1 MSEIFKI
8 SVSEL
13 YKKPFRIVIIFLLNL
28 LVVFGVNRFDI
39 KVEIFTVFVP
49 LILTILFIEE
59 YKTKKWKDI
68 LINFLIY
75 LGIFSLNALLLY
87 KQIEILDREEFL
99 NNSQILFF
107 NLKTVSTD
115 IIVSIFAMG
124 FLYSVVKNLKY
135 KIAVVDMFRYF
146 KEKSSR
152 ILVPFYGIIFT
163 LYISVLIYY
172 GLNTDVCYDLLNIFF
187 LFFVVTFI
195 CFLMLVFK
203 NFLISDK
210 KDEVTYRLR
219 EKSLGFYIRYIGIL
233 IGLIIVAGIIISG
246 YIMITSMMR
255 KNGLFLMITGGI
267 IALLLVVIVEILLLN
282 MLIKIYGKAQTKP
295 MNFKK
300 FFNVL
305 AVNIIGLLFLGIA
318 IFINY
323 TIDMNILIINP
334 LVLHILLAVMINFI
348 GLIINFQVLGVL
360 VDKKFM
366 TALKDGFIKTKKFLN
381 PKVLIIL
388 IGEDIFLMINIL
400 NGTFTGLIY
409 FINFIV
415 SLYLINFYFVL
426 LKGKSNMIGT
436 LENEAILYVEVIFW
450 SGKRKNPPSL
460 ISGKYCPHFVV
471 KGKSEY
477 LGICFLDGTEC
488 FFNKIA
494 LGNVQPLYPDTIDYS
509 SLADNTEFLIYEE
522 EKLVGKGK
530 ILGRTIPHK
539 VKQRKK

>member
-1 MSEIFKI
+1 MLEIFKI
-8 SVSEL
+8 SISEL
-13 YKKPFRIVIIFLLNL
+13 YKKLFRIVIIFLLNL
-28 LVVFGVNRFDI
+28 LVVFGVNKFDI
-39 KVEIFTVFVP
+39 KVETFTVFIL

-59 YKTKKWKDI
+59 YKTKKWKYI

-99 NNSQILFF
+99 SNNQILFF
-107 NLKTVSTD
+107 NLKTISTD

-152 ILVPFYGIIFT
+152 ILVIFYGIIFT

-172 GLNTDVCYDLLNIFF
+172 GLNTDVCYDFLNIFF

-195 CFLMLVFK
+195 CFMILVFK
-203 NFLISDK
+203 NFLILDK

-267 IALLLVVIVEILLLN
+267 IALLLVVIVEILILN
-282 MLIKIYGKAQTKP
+282 MLIKIYGKVQTKP

-323 TIDMNILIINP
+323 TIDINFIIENY
-334 LVLHILLAVMINFI
+334 LVQYILLAVMINFI

-360 VDKKFM
+360 VDIPF
-366 TALKDGFIKTKKFLN
+366 TLALKDGFNLTLKFLK

-388 IGEDIFLMINIL
+388 IGENIFLIISIL
-400 NGTFTGLIY
+400 NGSFTGFVY

-415 SLYLINFYFVL
+415 SLYLIDFY
-426 LKGKSNMIGT
+426 LK
-436 LENEAILYVEVIFW
+436 
-450 SGKRKNPPSL
+450 
-460 ISGKYCPHFVV
+460 
-471 KGKSEY
+471 
-477 LGICFLDGTEC
+477 
-488 FFNKIA
+488 
-494 LGNVQPLYPDTIDYS
+494 
-509 SLADNTEFLIYEE
+509 EE
-522 EKLVGKGK
+522 E
-530 ILGRTIPHK
+530 
-539 VKQRKK
+539 

>member
-1 MSEIFKI
+1 MLEIFKN

-39 KVEIFTVFVP
+39 KVEIFTVFIP

-99 NNSQILFF
+99 SNNQILFF

-124 FLYSVVKNLKY
+124 FMYSVVKNLKY
-135 KIAVVDMFRYF
+135 KTAVVDMFRYF

-172 GLNTDVCYDLLNIFF
+172 GLNTDVCYDFLNIFF
-187 LFFVVTFI
+187 LFFVVVFM
-195 CFLMLVFK
+195 CFLILVFK

-246 YIMITSMMR
+246 YIMITGMMR

-282 MLIKIYGKAQTKP
+282 MLIKINGKVQTKP

-300 FFNVL
+300 FFNIL

-360 VDKKFM
+360 VDIPF
-366 TALKDGFIKTKKFLN
+366 TLALKDGFNLTLKFLN
-381 PKVLIIL
+381 PKVLLIL
-388 IGEDIFLMINIL
+388 IGEDIFLIISIL
-400 NGTFTGLIY
+400 NGSFTGFVY

-415 SLYLINFYFVL
+415 SLYLIDFY
-426 LKGKSNMIGT
+426 LK
-436 LENEAILYVEVIFW
+436 
-450 SGKRKNPPSL
+450 
-460 ISGKYCPHFVV
+460 
-471 KGKSEY
+471 
-477 LGICFLDGTEC
+477 
-488 FFNKIA
+488 
-494 LGNVQPLYPDTIDYS
+494 
-509 SLADNTEFLIYEE
+509 EE
-522 EKLVGKGK
+522 E
-530 ILGRTIPHK
+530 
-539 VKQRKK
+539 

>member
-1 MSEIFKI
+1 MLEIFKN

-13 YKKPFRIVIIFLLNL
+13 YKKLFRIVIIFLLNL

-39 KVEIFTVFVP
+39 VAETFTVFIP

-59 YKTKKWKDI
+59 YKTKNWKDI

-99 NNSQILFF
+99 SNSQILFF

-115 IIVSIFAMG
+115 IIVSIFVMG

-152 ILVPFYGIIFT
+152 ILVVFYGIIFT

-172 GLNTDVCYDLLNIFF
+172 GLNTDVCYDFLNIFF
-187 LFFVVTFI
+187 FFFVVIFI

-219 EKSLGFYIRYIGIL
+219 EKSSGFYIRYIGIL
-233 IGLIIVAGIIISG
+233 IGLIIVAGIIIST
-246 YIMITSMMR
+246 YIMAVSMMR
-255 KNGLFLMITGGI
+255 KNIIFLIIAGGI

-282 MLIKIYGKAQTKP
+282 MLIKIYGKVQTKP

-300 FFNVL
+300 FFNTL

-318 IFINY
+318 VFINY

-366 TALKDGFIKTKKFLN
+366 AALKDGFNLTLKFLN
-381 PKVLIIL
+381 PKVLLIL
-388 IGEDIFLMINIL
+388 IGEDIFLIISIL
-400 NGTFTGLIY
+400 NGSFTGFVY

-415 SLYLINFYFVL
+415 SLYLIDFYLKEEGVL
-426 LKGKSNMIGT
+426 
-436 LENEAILYVEVIFW
+436 NETCRSI
-450 SGKRKNPPSL
+450 
-460 ISGKYCPHFVV
+460 KY
-471 KGKSEY
+471 
-477 LGICFLDGTEC
+477 
-488 FFNKIA
+488 
-494 LGNVQPLYPDTIDYS
+494 
-509 SLADNTEFLIYEE
+509 
-522 EKLVGKGK
+522 
-530 ILGRTIPHK
+530 
-539 VKQRKK
+539 

>member
-1 MSEIFKI
+1 MLDIFKI
-8 SVSEL
+8 SVAEL

-28 LVVFGVNRFDI
+28 LIIFGINRFDI
-39 KVEIFTVFVP
+39 VAETFTVFVP

-75 LGIFSLNALLLY
+75 WGVFSLNALLLY

-99 NNSQILFF
+99 SNNQILFF

-135 KIAVVDMFRYF
+135 KIAVVDIFRYF

-172 GLNTDVCYDLLNIFF
+172 GLNTDVCYDFLNIFF
-187 LFFVVTFI
+187 LFFVVVFM
-195 CFLMLVFK
+195 CFLILVFK
-203 NFLISDK
+203 NFLISDR

-219 EKSLGFYIRYIGIL
+219 EKSLGFYIRYILSIAGL
-233 IGLIIVAGIIISG
+233 TIGAGIIISG

-282 MLIKIYGKAQTKP
+282 MLIKINGKVQTKP

-360 VDKKFM
+360 VDIPF
-366 TALKDGFIKTKKFLN
+366 TLALKDGFNLTLKFLN
-381 PKVLIIL
+381 PKVLLIL
-388 IGEDIFLMINIL
+388 IGENIFLIISIL
-400 NGTFTGLIY
+400 NGSFTGFVY

-415 SLYLINFYFVL
+415 SLYLIDFYFE
-426 LKGKSNMIGT
+426 
-436 LENEAILYVEVIFW
+436 ENTIIE
-450 SGKRKNPPSL
+450 RKEQYDWNS
-460 ISGKYCPHFVV
+460 
-471 KGKSEY
+471 
-477 LGICFLDGTEC
+477 
-488 FFNKIA
+488 
-494 LGNVQPLYPDTIDYS
+494 
-509 SLADNTEFLIYEE
+509 
-522 EKLVGKGK
+522 
-530 ILGRTIPHK
+530 
-539 VKQRKK
+539 

>member
-1 MSEIFKI
+1 MLGIFKI

-366 TALKDGFIKTKKFLN
+366 TALKDGFRKTKKFLN
-381 PKVLIIL
+381 PKVLLIL
-388 IGEDIFLMINIL
+388 IGENIFLIISIL
-400 NGTFTGLIY
+400 NGSFTGFVY

-415 SLYLINFYFVL
+415 SLYLIDFYLKEEGVL
-426 LKGKSNMIGT
+426 
-436 LENEAILYVEVIFW
+436 NETCRSI
-450 SGKRKNPPSL
+450 
-460 ISGKYCPHFVV
+460 KY
-471 KGKSEY
+471 
-477 LGICFLDGTEC
+477 
-488 FFNKIA
+488 
-494 LGNVQPLYPDTIDYS
+494 
-509 SLADNTEFLIYEE
+509 
-522 EKLVGKGK
+522 
-530 ILGRTIPHK
+530 
-539 VKQRKK
+539 

>member
-1 MSEIFKI
+1 MLEIFKI

-28 LVVFGVNRFDI
+28 LIIFGINRFDI
-39 KVEIFTVFVP
+39 VAETFTVFIP

-99 NNSQILFF
+99 SNSKILFF

-152 ILVPFYGIIFT
+152 ILVVFYGIIFT

-172 GLNTDVCYDLLNIFF
+172 GLNTDVCYDFLNIFF
-187 LFFVVTFI
+187 FFFVVIFI

-219 EKSLGFYIRYIGIL
+219 EKSLGFYAKYTLSIAGLTIG
-233 IGLIIVAGIIISG
+233 AGVIIST
-246 YIMITSMMR
+246 YIMAVSMMR
-255 KNGLFLMITGGI
+255 KNIIFLIIAGGI
-267 IALLLVVIVEILLLN
+267 IALLLVVIVEILILN
-282 MLIKIYGKAQTKP
+282 MLIKINGKVQTKP
-295 MNFKK
+295 MNLKK

-334 LVLHILLAVMINFI
+334 LVLDILLAVMINFI

-366 TALKDGFIKTKKFLN
+366 AALKDGFNLTLKFLN
-381 PKVLIIL
+381 PKVLLIL
-388 IGEDIFLMINIL
+388 IGEDIFLIISIL
-400 NGTFTGLIY
+400 NGSFTGFVY

-415 SLYLINFYFVL
+415 SLYLIDFYFE
-426 LKGKSNMIGT
+426 
-436 LENEAILYVEVIFW
+436 ENTIIE
-450 SGKRKNPPSL
+450 RK
-460 ISGKYCPHFVV
+460 
-471 KGKSEY
+471 E
-477 LGICFLDGTEC
+477 
-488 FFNKIA
+488 
-494 LGNVQPLYPDTIDYS
+494 
-509 SLADNTEFLIYEE
+509 
-522 EKLVGKGK
+522 
-530 ILGRTIPHK
+530 
-539 VKQRKK
+539 

>member
-1 MSEIFKI
+1 MLEIFKI

-39 KVEIFTVFVP
+39 KVETFTVFIP

-99 NNSQILFF
+99 SNSKILFF

-152 ILVPFYGIIFT
+152 ILIVFYGIIFT

-172 GLNTDVCYDLLNIFF
+172 GLNTDVCYDFLNIFF
-187 LFFVVTFI
+187 FFFVVIFI

-219 EKSLGFYIRYIGIL
+219 EKPLGFYAKYTLSIAGLTIG
-233 IGLIIVAGIIISG
+233 AGVIIST
-246 YIMITSMMR
+246 YIMAVSMMR
-255 KNGLFLMITGGI
+255 KNIIFLIIAGGI

-282 MLIKIYGKAQTKP
+282 MLIKINGKVQTKP

-305 AVNIIGLLFLGIA
+305 GVNIIGLLFLGIA

-366 TALKDGFIKTKKFLN
+366 TALKDGFIKTKKFFN

-415 SLYLINFYFVL
+415 SLYLIDFY
-426 LKGKSNMIGT
+426 LK
-436 LENEAILYVEVIFW
+436 
-450 SGKRKNPPSL
+450 
-460 ISGKYCPHFVV
+460 
-471 KGKSEY
+471 
-477 LGICFLDGTEC
+477 
-488 FFNKIA
+488 
-494 LGNVQPLYPDTIDYS
+494 
-509 SLADNTEFLIYEE
+509 EE
-522 EKLVGKGK
+522 
-530 ILGRTIPHK
+530 I
-539 VKQRKK
+539 

>member
-28 LVVFGVNRFDI
+28 LVVFGVNRF
-39 KVEIFTVFVP
+39 EIVAETFTIFVP

-99 NNSQILFF
+99 SNSQILFF

-135 KIAVVDMFRYF
+135 KIAVVDMLRYF

-172 GLNTDVCYDLLNIFF
+172 GLNTDVCYDFLNIFF
-187 LFFVVTFI
+187 LFFVVVFI

-219 EKSLGFYIRYIGIL
+219 EKSLGFYAKYTLSIAGLTIG
-233 IGLIIVAGIIISG
+233 AGVIIST
-246 YIMITSMMR
+246 YIMAVSMMR
-255 KNGLFLMITGGI
+255 KNIIFLIIAGGI
-267 IALLLVVIVEILLLN
+267 IALLLVVIVEILILN
-282 MLIKIYGKAQTKP
+282 MLIKINGKVQTKP

-300 FFNVL
+300 FFNIL

-334 LVLHILLAVMINFI
+334 LVLDILLAVMINFI

-360 VDKKFM
+360 VDIPF
-366 TALKDGFIKTKKFLN
+366 TLALKDGFNLTLKFLN
-381 PKVLIIL
+381 PKVLLIL
-388 IGEDIFLMINIL
+388 IGEDIFLIISIL
-400 NGTFTGLIY
+400 NGSFTGFVY

-415 SLYLINFYFVL
+415 SLYLIDFYFE
-426 LKGKSNMIGT
+426 
-436 LENEAILYVEVIFW
+436 ENTFIE
-450 SGKRKNPPSL
+450 RK
-460 ISGKYCPHFVV
+460 
-471 KGKSEY
+471 E
-477 LGICFLDGTEC
+477 
-488 FFNKIA
+488 
-494 LGNVQPLYPDTIDYS
+494 
-509 SLADNTEFLIYEE
+509 
-522 EKLVGKGK
+522 
-530 ILGRTIPHK
+530 
-539 VKQRKK
+539 

>member
-1 MSEIFKI
+1 MLEIFKI

-39 KVEIFTVFVP
+39 VAETFTVFIP

-75 LGIFSLNALLLY
+75 LGVFSLNACILY
-87 KQIEILDREEFL
+87 KRIEILNQDEFIT
-99 NNSQILFF
+99 NNKILFF
-107 NLKTVSTD
+107 NLSTTFTD
-115 IIVSIFAMG
+115 IIVSFFAVG
-124 FLYSVVKNLKY
+124 FMYSVVKNLKY

-152 ILVPFYGIIFT
+152 VLVIFYGIIFT
-163 LYISVLIYY
+163 LYISILIYY
-172 GLNTDVCYDLLNIFF
+172 GLNTDVCYDFLNIFF

-219 EKSLGFYIRYIGIL
+219 EKSLGFYAKYTLSIAGLTIG
-233 IGLIIVAGIIISG
+233 AGVIIST
-246 YIMITSMMR
+246 YIMAVSMMR
-255 KNGLFLMITGGI
+255 KNIIFLIIAGGI
-267 IALLLVVIVEILLLN
+267 IALLLVVIVEILILN
-282 MLIKIYGKAQTKP
+282 MLIKINGKVQTKP
-295 MNFKK
+295 INFKK
-300 FFNVL
+300 FFNTL

-334 LVLHILLAVMINFI
+334 LVLDILLAVMINFI

-360 VDKKFM
+360 VDIPF
-366 TALKDGFIKTKKFLN
+366 TLALKDGFNLTLKFLN
-381 PKVLIIL
+381 PKVLLIL

-400 NGTFTGLIY
+400 NGTFTGLIC

-415 SLYLINFYFVL
+415 SLYLIDFYFE
-426 LKGKSNMIGT
+426 
-436 LENEAILYVEVIFW
+436 ENSIIE
-450 SGKRKNPPSL
+450 RK
-460 ISGKYCPHFVV
+460 
-471 KGKSEY
+471 E
-477 LGICFLDGTEC
+477 
-488 FFNKIA
+488 
-494 LGNVQPLYPDTIDYS
+494 
-509 SLADNTEFLIYEE
+509 
-522 EKLVGKGK
+522 
-530 ILGRTIPHK
+530 
-539 VKQRKK
+539 

>member
-1 MSEIFKI
+1 MLEIFKI

-75 LGIFSLNALLLY
+75 LGVFSLNACILY
-87 KQIEILDREEFL
+87 KRIEILNQDEFIT
-99 NNSQILFF
+99 NNKMLFF
-107 NLKTVSTD
+107 NLSTTFTD
-115 IIVSIFAMG
+115 IIVSFFAVG
-124 FLYSVVKNLKY
+124 FMYSAIKDLKY
-135 KIAVVDMFRYF
+135 KIAIVDMFRYF

-152 ILVPFYGIIFT
+152 VLVIFYGVIFSLFIFVIIF
-163 LYISVLIYY
+163 Y
-172 GLNTDVCYDLLNIFF
+172 GLNSYICYDILNLFFIFF
-187 LFFVVTFI
+187 VTIFI

-233 IGLIIVAGIIISG
+233 IGLIIVAGIIIST
-246 YIMITSMMR
+246 YIMAVGMMR

-267 IALLLVVIVEILLLN
+267 IALLLVVIVEILFLN
-282 MLIKIYGKAQTKP
+282 MLIKINGKVQTKP
-295 MNFKK
+295 MNLKK

-305 AVNIIGLLFLGIA
+305 IVNIIGLIFLGIA
-318 IFINY
+318 IFIDY
-323 TIDMNILIINP
+323 TIDMNFIIENS
-334 LVLHILLAVMINFI
+334 LVQYILLAVMINFI

-366 TALKDGFIKTKKFLN
+366 AALKDGFNLTLKFLN
-381 PKVLIIL
+381 PKVLLIL
-388 IGEDIFLMINIL
+388 IGEDIFLIISIL
-400 NGTFTGLIY
+400 NGSFTGFVY

-415 SLYLINFYFVL
+415 SLYLIDFYFE
-426 LKGKSNMIGT
+426 
-436 LENEAILYVEVIFW
+436 ENTIIE
-450 SGKRKNPPSL
+450 RK
-460 ISGKYCPHFVV
+460 
-471 KGKSEY
+471 E
-477 LGICFLDGTEC
+477 
-488 FFNKIA
+488 
-494 LGNVQPLYPDTIDYS
+494 
-509 SLADNTEFLIYEE
+509 
-522 EKLVGKGK
+522 
-530 ILGRTIPHK
+530 
-539 VKQRKK
+539 

>member
-1 MSEIFKI
+1 MLEIFKI

-39 KVEIFTVFVP
+39 KVETFTVFIP

-99 NNSQILFF
+99 SNSKILFF

-115 IIVSIFAMG
+115 IIASIFAMG

-152 ILVPFYGIIFT
+152 ILVVFYGIIFT

-172 GLNTDVCYDLLNIFF
+172 GLNTDVCYDFLNIFF
-187 LFFVVTFI
+187 FFFVVIFI
-195 CFLMLVFK
+195 CFLMLAFK

-219 EKSLGFYIRYIGIL
+219 EKPLGFYAKYTLSIAGLTIG
-233 IGLIIVAGIIISG
+233 AGVIIST
-246 YIMITSMMR
+246 YIMAVSMMR
-255 KNGLFLMITGGI
+255 KNIIFLIIAGGI

-282 MLIKIYGKAQTKP
+282 MLIKINGKVQTKP

-305 AVNIIGLLFLGIA
+305 GVNIIGLLFLGIA

-366 TALKDGFIKTKKFLN
+366 TALKDGFIKTKKFFN

-415 SLYLINFYFVL
+415 SLYLINFYFE
-426 LKGKSNMIGT
+426 
-436 LENEAILYVEVIFW
+436 ENSIIE
-450 SGKRKNPPSL
+450 RK
-460 ISGKYCPHFVV
+460 
-471 KGKSEY
+471 E
-477 LGICFLDGTEC
+477 
-488 FFNKIA
+488 
-494 LGNVQPLYPDTIDYS
+494 
-509 SLADNTEFLIYEE
+509 
-522 EKLVGKGK
+522 
-530 ILGRTIPHK
+530 
-539 VKQRKK
+539 

>member
-13 YKKPFRIVIIFLLNL
+13 YKKLFRIIIIFLLNL

-39 KVEIFTVFVP
+39 KVETFTVFIP

-75 LGIFSLNALLLY
+75 LGIFSLNAFLLY

-99 NNSQILFF
+99 SNNQILFF
-107 NLKTVSTD
+107 NLKTLSTD

-172 GLNTDVCYDLLNIFF
+172 GLNTDVCYDFLNIFF

-203 NFLISDK
+203 NFLISEK

-267 IALLLVVIVEILLLN
+267 IALLLVVIVEILILN
-282 MLIKIYGKAQTKP
+282 MLIKIYEKVQTKP

-300 FFNVL
+300 FFNTL
-305 AVNIIGLLFLGIA
+305 AVNIIGLIFLGIA

-360 VDKKFM
+360 VDIPF
-366 TALKDGFIKTKKFLN
+366 TLALKDGFNLTLKFLN
-381 PKVLIIL
+381 PKVLLIL
-388 IGEDIFLMINIL
+388 IGENIFLIISIL
-400 NGTFTGLIY
+400 NGSFTGFVY

-415 SLYLINFYFVL
+415 SLYLIDFY
-426 LKGKSNMIGT
+426 LK
-436 LENEAILYVEVIFW
+436 
-450 SGKRKNPPSL
+450 
-460 ISGKYCPHFVV
+460 
-471 KGKSEY
+471 
-477 LGICFLDGTEC
+477 
-488 FFNKIA
+488 
-494 LGNVQPLYPDTIDYS
+494 
-509 SLADNTEFLIYEE
+509 
-522 EKLVGKGK
+522 EKE
-530 ILGRTIPHK
+530 
-539 VKQRKK
+539 

>member
-1 MSEIFKI
+1 MLLNKGADIMLEIFKI

-13 YKKPFRIVIIFLLNL
+13 YKKPFRIIIIFLLNL
-28 LVVFGVNRFDI
+28 VMVFGINRFDI
-39 KVEIFTVFVP
+39 KVETFTVFLP
-49 LILTILFIEE
+49 LILGILFIEE

-124 FLYSVVKNLKY
+124 FLYSLVKDLKY

-152 ILVPFYGIIFT
+152 ILVIFYGIIFT
-163 LYISVLIYY
+163 LYISILIYY
-172 GLNTDVCYDLLNIFF
+172 GLNTEVCYDFLNIFF
-187 LFFVVTFI
+187 LFFVVVFM
-195 CFLMLVFK
+195 CFLILVFK

-219 EKSLGFYIRYIGIL
+219 EKFLGFYLKYIFSI
-233 IGLIIVAGIIISG
+233 IGLTIGAGIIIST
-246 YIMITSMMR
+246 YIMAVSTMR
-255 KNGLFLMITGGI
+255 KNIIFLVILGGFLT
-267 IALLLVVIVEILLLN
+267 LLLIVIVEILLLN
-282 MLIKIYGKAQTKP
+282 MLIKISGKVQTKP
-295 MNFKK
+295 MTLKK

-334 LVLHILLAVMINFI
+334 LVLHILLAVMISFI

-366 TALKDGFIKTKKFLN
+366 TALKEGFRKTKKFLN
-381 PKVLIIL
+381 PKVLLIL
-388 IGEDIFLMINIL
+388 IGEDIFLIISIL
-400 NGTFTGLIY
+400 NGSFTGFVY
-409 FINFIV
+409 FINLIV
-415 SLYLINFYFVL
+415 SLYLIDFY
-426 LKGKSNMIGT
+426 LK
-436 LENEAILYVEVIFW
+436 
-450 SGKRKNPPSL
+450 
-460 ISGKYCPHFVV
+460 
-471 KGKSEY
+471 
-477 LGICFLDGTEC
+477 
-488 FFNKIA
+488 
-494 LGNVQPLYPDTIDYS
+494 
-509 SLADNTEFLIYEE
+509 EE
-522 EKLVGKGK
+522 E
-530 ILGRTIPHK
+530 
-539 VKQRKK
+539 

>member
-1 MSEIFKI
+1 MLEIFKI

-13 YKKPFRIVIIFLLNL
+13 YKKPFRIIIIFLLNL
-28 LVVFGVNRFDI
+28 VMVFGINRFDI
-39 KVEIFTVFVP
+39 KVETFTVFLP
-49 LILTILFIEE
+49 LILGILFIEE

-124 FLYSVVKNLKY
+124 FLYSLVKDLKY

-152 ILVPFYGIIFT
+152 ILVIFYGIIFT
-163 LYISVLIYY
+163 LYISILIYY
-172 GLNTDVCYDLLNIFF
+172 GLNTEVCYDFLNIFF
-187 LFFVVTFI
+187 LFFVVVFM
-195 CFLMLVFK
+195 CFLILVFK

-219 EKSLGFYIRYIGIL
+219 EKFLGFYLKYIFSI
-233 IGLIIVAGIIISG
+233 IGLTIGAGIIIST
-246 YIMITSMMR
+246 YIMAVSTMR
-255 KNGLFLMITGGI
+255 KNIIFLVILGGFLT
-267 IALLLVVIVEILLLN
+267 LLLIVIVEILLLN
-282 MLIKIYGKAQTKP
+282 MLIKISGKVQTKP
-295 MNFKK
+295 MTLKK

-334 LVLHILLAVMINFI
+334 LVLHILLAVMISFI

-366 TALKDGFIKTKKFLN
+366 TALKEGFRKTKKFLN
-381 PKVLIIL
+381 PKVLLIL
-388 IGEDIFLMINIL
+388 IGEDIFLIISIL
-400 NGTFTGLIY
+400 NGSFTGFVY
-409 FINFIV
+409 FINLIV
-415 SLYLINFYFVL
+415 SLYLIDFY
-426 LKGKSNMIGT
+426 LK
-436 LENEAILYVEVIFW
+436 
-450 SGKRKNPPSL
+450 
-460 ISGKYCPHFVV
+460 
-471 KGKSEY
+471 
-477 LGICFLDGTEC
+477 
-488 FFNKIA
+488 
-494 LGNVQPLYPDTIDYS
+494 
-509 SLADNTEFLIYEE
+509 EE
-522 EKLVGKGK
+522 E
-530 ILGRTIPHK
+530 
-539 VKQRKK
+539 

>member
-1 MSEIFKI
+1 MLEIFKI

-28 LVVFGVNRFDI
+28 LVVFGVNRF
-39 KVEIFTVFVP
+39 EIVAETFTIFVP

-75 LGIFSLNALLLY
+75 LGVFSLNACILY
-87 KQIEILDREEFL
+87 KRIEILNQDEFIT
-99 NNSQILFF
+99 NNKMLFF
-107 NLKTVSTD
+107 NLSTTFTD
-115 IIVSIFAMG
+115 IIVSFFAVG
-124 FLYSVVKNLKY
+124 FMYSAIKDLKY
-135 KIAVVDMFRYF
+135 KIAIVDMFRYF

-152 ILVPFYGIIFT
+152 VLVIFYGVIFSLFIFVIIF
-163 LYISVLIYY
+163 Y
-172 GLNTDVCYDLLNIFF
+172 GLNSYICYDILNLFFIFF
-187 LFFVVTFI
+187 VTIFI

-233 IGLIIVAGIIISG
+233 IGLIIIAGIIIST
-246 YIMITSMMR
+246 YIMAVGMMR

-282 MLIKIYGKAQTKP
+282 MLIKINGKVQTKP
-295 MNFKK
+295 MNLKK

-305 AVNIIGLLFLGIA
+305 IVNIIGLIFLGIA
-318 IFINY
+318 IFIDY
-323 TIDMNILIINP
+323 TIDMNFIIENS
-334 LVLHILLAVMINFI
+334 LVQYILLAVMINFI

-366 TALKDGFIKTKKFLN
+366 TALKDGFNLTLKFLN

-415 SLYLINFYFVL
+415 SLYLINFYFEENTIIE
-426 LKGKSNMIGT
+426 GK
-436 LENEAILYVEVIFW
+436 E
-450 SGKRKNPPSL
+450 
-460 ISGKYCPHFVV
+460 
-471 KGKSEY
+471 
-477 LGICFLDGTEC
+477 
-488 FFNKIA
+488 
-494 LGNVQPLYPDTIDYS
+494 
-509 SLADNTEFLIYEE
+509 
-522 EKLVGKGK
+522 
-530 ILGRTIPHK
+530 
-539 VKQRKK
+539 